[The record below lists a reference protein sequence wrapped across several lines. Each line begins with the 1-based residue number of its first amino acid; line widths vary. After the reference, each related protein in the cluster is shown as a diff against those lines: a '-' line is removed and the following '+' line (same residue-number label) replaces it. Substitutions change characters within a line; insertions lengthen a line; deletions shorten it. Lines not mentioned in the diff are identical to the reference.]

1 MSAINPISSPVDQS
15 SLRLITSNKI
25 DLPTSNNEEKL
36 KKAAQ
41 GFERTL
47 IRQMLSTVRSTNL
60 RGTDE
65 ASNTSK
71 SYLEIMDDHV
81 ADMLSKGNGIGF
93 ANKMAEQLIQ
103 QANAGKLIGSPEI
116 AVKPLNAPREAT
128 VSTVSAETLNT
139 LKRPDGFMGP
149 AK

>member
-1 MSAINPISSPVDQS
+1 MSVTNSISAPIDQNSARLLMPVKVDVP
-15 SLRLITSNKI
+15 TASNE
-25 DLPTSNNEEKL
+25 DKL

-81 ADMLSKGNGIGF
+81 ADMLSRGNGVGF

-103 QANAGKLIGSPEI
+103 QANAGKLIGTSEI
-116 AVKPLNAPREAT
+116 AVKPLNAPREGS
-128 VSTVSAETLNT
+128 VSTETLNS
-139 LKRPDGFMGP
+139 LKRPNGFPGG
-149 AK
+149 AR